1 MRTGDDRDKEKKT
14 KRKKRKSQERAGD
27 ASRGRSGPGSARDKK
42 KRHRRRSPS
51 DKSAKKEKKKHK
63 ARQRERGSSSAEREG
78 LFGCFKCWAPEV
90 HLLPR
95 IGYDGRK
102 ADVWAAGVC
111 SHELICGSYP
121 FRGRS
126 ALEQQNGITL
136 NEMRNKILTCPIKR
150 DPD

>member
-1 MRTGDDRDKEKKT
+1 MSLTPKSEAVTLTGDHL
-14 KRKKRKSQERAGD
+14 
-27 ASRGRSGPGSARDKK
+27 GPPK
-42 KRHRRRSPS
+42 
-51 DKSAKKEKKKHK
+51 
-63 ARQRERGSSSAEREG
+63 
-78 LFGCFKCWAPEV
+78 CFKCWAPEV

-136 NEMRNKILTCPIKR
+136 NEMQRLAAKPRPEAVRNCFRLKLRRSEKKR
-150 DPD
+150 RC